1 MSENK
6 PNLRDIIK
14 EEYKRC
20 LSDPLYFMRKYVK
33 IQHPLR
39 GTLPFDLFPFQE
51 DALKGLINN
60 NYNIIFQKIKVEI
73 ENTDEGTTIL
83 QDIILKD
90 SIRQENNLELLAKLI
105 IELNLLENIKLEFMM
120 EKSMMWMCINIL
132 MN

>member
-51 DALKGLINN
+51 DALK
-60 NYNIIFQKIKVEI
+60 EI
-73 ENTDEGTTIL
+73 G
-83 QDIILKD
+83 
-90 SIRQENNLELLAKLI
+90 RAHV
-105 IELNLLENIKLEFMM
+105 
-120 EKSMMWMCINIL
+120 
-132 MN
+132 